1 MNKQEARK
9 VYLEKRLQLTPVERN
24 RFDDLL
30 LIQFQKLVL
39 PEILWL
45 HTYLAI
51 ESKNEFET
59 DTILHFMEFQHPG
72 IQFSIPRMNNNTNEL
87 ENVQYNDELI
97 FETNKWGIT
106 EPLNGSLID
115 PVNLDIVLVPLLAF
129 DEKGCRLG
137 YGKGYYD
144 KFLSKCRRNVIKVGF
159 SYFDPLT
166 KITDSAPFDIP
177 LSYCVTPHRI
187 YEFG

>member
-1 MNKQEARK
+1 MNKQEARI
-9 VYLEKRLQLTPVERN
+9 VYLEKRLQLTTGERN

-39 PEILWL
+39 PELLWV
-45 HTYLAI
+45 HTYLAM
-51 ESKNEFET
+51 ELKKEFET
-59 DTILHFMEFQHPG
+59 DAILHFIEFQHPG
-72 IQFSIPRMNNNTNEL
+72 VQFAIPRMNSKTNEL
-87 ENVQYNDELI
+87 ENVQYTDDVI
-97 FETNKWGIT
+97 FETNKWGIA
-106 EPLNGSLID
+106 EPINGLLIEPENID
-115 PVNLDIVLVPLLAF
+115 LVLVPLLAF
-129 DEKGCRLG
+129 DANGCRVG

-144 KFLSKCRRNVIKVGF
+144 KLLSKCRSDVIKVGF
-159 SYFDPLT
+159 SYFDALT